1 MTVSPDFS
9 HTEVVEEHVEKRL
22 LVPVGGEPGYI
33 AWVPGRRMAVP
44 AHSSGV

>member
-9 HTEVVEEHVEKRL
+9 RTAVVEEHVEQRL
-22 LVPVGGEPGYI
+22 LVPVGGEPGYT

-44 AHSSGV
+44 AYSSGG

>member
-9 HTEVVEEHVEKRL
+9 RTEVEEHVEQRL
-22 LVPVGGEPGYI
+22 LVPVGGEPGYT

-44 AHSSGV
+44 AYRSGG